1 MISFPDF
8 VENSLALKVMSA
20 GIVSLIK
27 IGGVIERSNSSRANG
42 SNRKHSFIDEHQMA
56 PLRRSLVAP
65 YCRPVTLRSSVSGE
79 RRGRL
84 A

>member
-8 VENSLALKVMSA
+8 VENSLALKVMST

-42 SNRKHSFIDEHQMA
+42 NKRV
-56 PLRRSLVAP
+56 VADV
-65 YCRPVTLRSSVSGE
+65 PVPVSG
-79 RRGRL
+79 GVVL
-84 A
+84 ARNVGHLVDCKITDDLSKFTI